1 MLLFSG
7 GSHGTDCTQ
16 DRELKG
22 PHAPQRVLSEG
33 NSLKFLPLPSFAFWG
48 FFFGMRTA
56 FEGCRLPTS
65 CKSTQR
71 TRSSS

>member
-33 NSLKFLPLPSFAFWG
+33 NSFLPLPSFAL
-48 FFFGMRTA
+48 FGS
-56 FEGCRLPTS
+56 FLVCEQRL
-65 CKSTQR
+65 KGIVNH
-71 TRSSS
+71 